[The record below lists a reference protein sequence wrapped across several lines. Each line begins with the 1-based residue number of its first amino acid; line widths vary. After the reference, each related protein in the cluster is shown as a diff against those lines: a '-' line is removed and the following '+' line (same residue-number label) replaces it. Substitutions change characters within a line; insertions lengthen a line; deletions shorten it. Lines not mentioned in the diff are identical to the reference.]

1 MSSAP
6 TKQEVEAE
14 ELNIDMPWGHVAA
27 KRWHAR
33 GHSDRE
39 KRPLVAL
46 HGWLDNAASF
56 DGLAPLLP
64 LDKHDV
70 IAIDFPGHGFSSKYP
85 DGMSYKAS
93 DALVVLKRMH
103 RHFGWQDGSMAL
115 VGHSMGAGV
124 ASMFAA
130 IFPNLVERVALLDL
144 IGMVPTK
151 VSKTSRAT
159 AKALNEQI
167 QIMDKMA
174 SAKPPQLEHTDAVAK
189 AFMANN
195 LIHGMGSITREA
207 VETIMTRG
215 LKKVEGTELYTWTAD
230 FRLRIPSPFKVG
242 LDQVEHFTEQIKCPL
257 LVVKATDSPWYMS
270 EEEAN
275 RILHVYKTHNPNFTY
290 VKVEGGHHVHLNEPN
305 KVGPV
310 LKKFLL
316 KDFTSED
323 TKEENLPFDLI

>member
-1 MSSAP
+1 M
-6 TKQEVEAE
+6 
-14 ELNIDMPWGHVAA
+14 
-27 KRWHAR
+27 
-33 GHSDRE
+33 
-39 KRPLVAL
+39 
-46 HGWLDNAASF
+46 
-56 DGLAPLLP
+56 
-64 LDKHDV
+64 
-70 IAIDFPGHGFSSKYP
+70 
-85 DGMSYKAS
+85 
-93 DALVVLKRMH
+93 
-103 RHFGWQDGSMAL
+103 
-115 VGHSMGAGV
+115 
-124 ASMFAA
+124 
-130 IFPNLVERVALLDL
+130 ERVALLDL

-215 LKKVEGTELYTWTAD
+215 LKKVEGTEMYTWTAD

-275 RILHVYKTHNPNFTY
+275 RILHVYKTHNPNFNF
-290 VKVEGGHHVHLNEPN
+290 VRVEGGHHVHLNEPN

-316 KDFTSED
+316 KDFNSED

>member
-1 MSSAP
+1 
-6 TKQEVEAE
+6 
-14 ELNIDMPWGHVAA
+14 
-27 KRWHAR
+27 
-33 GHSDRE
+33 
-39 KRPLVAL
+39 
-46 HGWLDNAASF
+46 
-56 DGLAPLLP
+56 
-64 LDKHDV
+64 
-70 IAIDFPGHGFSSKYP
+70 
-85 DGMSYKAS
+85 
-93 DALVVLKRMH
+93 
-103 RHFGWQDGSMAL
+103 
-115 VGHSMGAGV
+115 
-124 ASMFAA
+124 MF
-130 IFPNLVERVALLDL
+130 FE
-144 IGMVPTK
+144 

-257 LVVKATDSPWYMS
+257 LVVKATDSQWYMS

-275 RILHVYKTHNPNFTY
+275 RILHVYKTHNPNFTF